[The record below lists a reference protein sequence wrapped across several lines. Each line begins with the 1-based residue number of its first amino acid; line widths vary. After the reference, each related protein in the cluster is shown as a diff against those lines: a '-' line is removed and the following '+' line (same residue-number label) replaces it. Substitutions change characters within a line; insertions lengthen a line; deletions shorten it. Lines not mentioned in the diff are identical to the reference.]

1 MSRFGRN
8 AILLAASGLAAGLG
22 ACFIESAQPSTFRFE
37 CSSTDECSEGE
48 QCSDGLCQQ
57 PCGANLEAC
66 EGATLCVNGFCSSL
80 CPTDQDVCPD
90 PQQCVGLSDSEEEDT
105 GGGSG
110 ICTIL
115 CDDADHP
122 CADGQLCL
130 AGFCATTCMTVD
142 DCGSG
147 EDCTEVA
154 PGLSVCVP
162 SSSGGGGF
170 P

>member
-1 MSRFGRN
+1 MSRFGRTLT
-8 AILLAASGLAAGLG
+8 LLAVSGLAAVLSG
-22 ACFIESAQPSTFRFE
+22 CFIESAQPSTFRFE
-37 CSSTDECSEGE
+37 CDATDECTNGE
-48 QCSDGLCQQ
+48 VCSDGLCQQ
-57 PCGANLEAC
+57 PCGAGQEAC
-66 EGATLCVNGFCSSL
+66 DNGTVCINGFCSSI
-80 CPTDQDVCPD
+80 CPVSQDVCPA
-90 PQQCVGLSDSEEEDT
+90 PQECVSLSGETGEEDQ
-105 GGGSG
+105 GGSG

-122 CADGQLCL
+122 CGEGQLCL
-130 AGFCATTCMTVD
+130 AGFCATQCAGVEE
-142 DCGSG
+142 CGSG